1 MPSRSRRH
9 TPPPIRKKLSCSR
22 ACFCMRSGGRRAQ
35 RGPTK
40 VMSPSKFGSVQRR
53 KLKMETVDLAP
64 RETQRWVYHLAVI
77 LISQGICRTKHGY
90 LLNMQQ
96 NTPPKGTARVSV
108 VEMPGFRNLIKT
120 LDDPKDDL
128 PDLVEKVLPEF
139 YMSVREKLTNETHFS
154 ATMDLWSSRT
164 CEPHLPRDELFCL
177 MTIEESSLRGGRK
190 MLSCHRTLELPTG
203 LI

>member
-1 MPSRSRRH
+1 
-9 TPPPIRKKLSCSR
+9 
-22 ACFCMRSGGRRAQ
+22 
-35 RGPTK
+35 
-40 VMSPSKFGSVQRR
+40 
-53 KLKMETVDLAP
+53 
-64 RETQRWVYHLAVI
+64 
-77 LISQGICRTKHGY
+77 
-90 LLNMQQ
+90 MQQ

-120 LDDPKDDL
+120 LDDLKDDL

-164 CEPHLPRDELFCL
+164 CEPHLPRDDLFCL